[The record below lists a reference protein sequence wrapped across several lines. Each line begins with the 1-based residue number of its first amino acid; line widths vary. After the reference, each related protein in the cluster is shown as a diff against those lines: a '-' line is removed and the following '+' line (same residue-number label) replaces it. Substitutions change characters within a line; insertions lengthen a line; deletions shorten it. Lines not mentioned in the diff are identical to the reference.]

1 MHAALQAVRGAG
13 RVGDDDGGA
22 VVFLGLLERLDQL
35 VVVGAHRHLGDIDVV
50 VAHKDCAQIFLAG
63 LLAARRE
70 LRDGARGRGL
80 RALAAG
86 VGVNLGV
93 DHQDIHVS
101 TARNHVVEPTE
112 ADVVCPTVAAEH
124 PKRLLSQLIFEL
136 EDLLA
141 YLLGAVGERACRSFD
156 CRHKRIGGRARG
168 IEVIE
173 SGEIGLACSLDLFHG
188 GGLGCVAFAVL
199 RVLHPAREHL
209 QKLLDAGLLGR
220 ALLGGTQIET

>member
-22 VVFLGLLERLDQL
+22 VVFLGLLERLDEL
-35 VVVGAHRHLGDIDVV
+35 VVVGAHRHLGDIDVA
-50 VAHKDCAQIFLAG
+50 VAHKDCAQIFLAR

-86 VGVNLGV
+86 VGVDLGV
-93 DHQDIHVS
+93 DHKHVHVGA
-101 TARNHVVEPTE
+101 ARDHVVEPAE
-112 ADVVCPTVAAEH
+112 ADVVRPTVAAEH
-124 PKRLLSQLIFEL
+124 PKCLLSQLIFEL

-141 YLLGAVGERACRSFD
+141 HLLGAVGERTCRSLD
-156 CRHKRIGGRARG
+156 CPHERIACRARG
-168 IEVIE
+168 VEVIE
-173 SGEIGLACSLDLFHG
+173 SGEIGLACSLDPLHG

-199 RVLHPAREHL
+199 RVLHPARKHL
-209 QKLLDAGLLGR
+209 HKLLDTGLLGR

>member
-1 MHAALQAVRGAG
+1 MHAALQAMRSAG
-13 RVGDDDGGA
+13 RIGDDDGGA
-22 VVFLGLLERLDQL
+22 VVFLGLLERLDEL
-35 VVVGAHRHLGDIDVV
+35 VVVGAHRHLGDIDVA

-63 LLAARRE
+63 LLSARRE

-80 RALAAG
+80 RALATG

-101 TARNHVVEPTE
+101 AARNHMVEPAE

-136 EDLLA
+136 EDPLA
-141 YLLGAVGERACRSFD
+141 YLLGAVGERSHRSLD

-168 IEVIE
+168 IEVVE
-173 SGEIGLACSLDLFHG
+173 SGEIGLARSFDLLHG
-188 GGLGCVAFAVL
+188 GGLGCVAFAFLQVL
-199 RVLHPAREHL
+199 QAAREHL
-209 QKLLDAGLLGR
+209 QKLLDARLLGR
-220 ALLGGTQIET
+220 ALLGRAQVET